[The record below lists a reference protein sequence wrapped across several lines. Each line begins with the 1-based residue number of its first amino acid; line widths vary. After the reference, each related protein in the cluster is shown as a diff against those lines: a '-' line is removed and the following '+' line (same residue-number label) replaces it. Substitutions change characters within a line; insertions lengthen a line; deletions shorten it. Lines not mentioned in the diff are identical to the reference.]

1 MIPYAALIYD
11 KNKIRI
17 INSITGAVITTIS
30 TGREII
36 GQPMVNADKL
46 FVTVKNGASQRII
59 VYSLPSGQIHT
70 SINS

>member
-46 FVTVKNGASQRII
+46 FVTVMNGASQRII
-59 VYSLPSGQIHT
+59 VYNLPSGQIHT

>member
-46 FVTVKNGASQRII
+46 FVTVKNGSSQRII
-59 VYSLPSGQIHT
+59 VYNLPSGQIHT